1 MREDIFQLMSL
12 NINEVF
18 WLIDPLTGQILYMS
32 PSYYK
37 IWGQSIEDLYQNP
50 RSWIESIHS
59 HDREKFVSHIFGK
72 NEKTSQN
79 REEIECRVLR
89 PDNQEVWIRVRAFP
103 EINHNKEIFR
113 RVGIAT
119 DITAAKINGY
129 K

>member
-1 MREDIFQLMSL
+1 M
-12 NINEVF
+12 
-18 WLIDPLTGQILYMS
+18 
-32 PSYYK
+32 
-37 IWGQSIEDLYQNP
+37 GQSIEDLYQNP

-113 RVGIAT
+113 REE
-119 DITAAKINGY
+119 
-129 K
+129 